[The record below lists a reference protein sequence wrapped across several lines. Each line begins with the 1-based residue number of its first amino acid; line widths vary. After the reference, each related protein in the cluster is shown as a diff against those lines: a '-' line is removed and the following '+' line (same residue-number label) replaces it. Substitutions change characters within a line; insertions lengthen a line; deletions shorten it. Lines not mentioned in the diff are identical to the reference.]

1 MFVNLLLKL
10 NSSSTSKVLS
20 LNINILFGLSSDKM
34 KIKLD
39 CSKGSI
45 CLILNGITKI
55 NNIKPLLGNDLYRN
69 IKKLFYS
76 FIRTLSRL
84 DVSKI
89 VSNLIRDQ
97 KSHLII

>member
-10 NSSSTSKVLS
+10 NSTSTSKVLS

-76 FIRTLSRL
+76 FSFYLKLQMICL
-84 DVSKI
+84 DSYYKYKMYFP
-89 VSNLIRDQ
+89 LRY
-97 KSHLII
+97 